1 MKNKLSINLDIKP
14 QQKLIITP
22 QMKLSLNILQMNM
35 IDVVKEINSIMESN
49 PTLEELEKYNN
60 LDWSTNDKSIIDE
73 KKVDQ
78 KKITESFE
86 DVDFFNTKIKNDDEV
101 NYENFIAQPL
111 TLQEHLLF
119 QLRITGLDD
128 LSKTIGEYIIG
139 NLEQDGYF
147 RLDINNV
154 AEELN
159 VEVDKVLEI
168 LKTIQTFDPA
178 GIASRNLTECI
189 IIQLNDMQIAKVII
203 EDIEDIIITIGNG
216 DIDNIQKILHD
227 RKYSKDY
234 IDYLIDILKKIDP
247 KPGLKYSENTTY
259 IYPDVYIQE
268 INGEFNIFVNERD
281 IPTLR
286 ISNYYLMMLK
296 KDNLDNET
304 KEYLLEKIKNAEWV
318 IKSLALRKQSILKV
332 TEAIVEY
339 QKDFFLMGYDYL
351 KPMKLKDIAKKT
363 GLHESTISRV
373 TSGKY
378 AHTKY
383 GIIELKILF
392 KKGYDTTDGAL
403 SVDKI
408 KKLIRSIINEE
419 PINNPYSDKK
429 ISDILME
436 SGIQIARRTVSKY
449 REEMN
454 IPSKI
459 LRKRREK

>member
-1 MKNKLSINLDIKP
+1 MKNKLSVNLDLKT

-35 IDVVKEINSIMESN
+35 VDVIKEINSIMENN
-49 PTLEELEKYNN
+49 PILEESEKYNN
-60 LDWSTNDKSIIDE
+60 LDWGSSDSNVVDE
-73 KKVDQ
+73 KKIDQ
-78 KKITESFE
+78 IQIKQSSE
-86 DVDFFNTKIKNDDEV
+86 DFDFYNTKIKNDDEV

-139 NLEQDGYF
+139 NLDQDGYF

-154 AEELN
+154 ATELN

-168 LKTIQTFDPA
+168 LKTIQTFDPS

-189 IIQLNDMQIAKVII
+189 IIQLKDMQIDNVII
-203 EDIEDIIITIGNG
+203 EDIKDIINTMG
-216 DIDNIQKILHD
+216 DNEIDNIQQILHS
-227 RKYSKDY
+227 RKYSNDY
-234 IDYLIDILKKIDP
+234 SDYLINILKKIDP
-247 KPGLKYSENTTY
+247 KPGLKYSENTSY
-259 IYPDVYIQE
+259 VYPDVYIQE
-268 INGEFNIFVNERD
+268 INGKFNIFVNEKD

-296 KDNLDNET
+296 NNNLDKET
-304 KEYLLEKIKNAEWV
+304 REYLIEKIKNAEWV

-351 KPMKLKDIAKKT
+351 KPMKLRDISNIT
-363 GLHESTISRV
+363 GLHESTVSRV

-383 GIIELKILF
+383 GIIELKLLF
-392 KKGYDTTDGAL
+392 KKGYDSIDGAL
-403 SVDKI
+403 SVDNI
-408 KKLIRSIINEE
+408 KKLIRSIIN
-419 PINNPYSDKK
+419 
-429 ISDILME
+429 
-436 SGIQIARRTVSKY
+436 
-449 REEMN
+449 
-454 IPSKI
+454 
-459 LRKRREK
+459 